1 MRYHIEDIE
10 DQLVS
15 TLLHQPGL
23 SVGVTVRTHVGEVV
37 RQLFTEPAYM
47 QGLVK
52 RLPFVFV
59 EYAGRTTMGYDSD
72 STYTQGIHTLR
83 FRFFVGA
90 QTLRSTKEGS
100 RNAYSMLRS
109 IYDAVHGKLPFHTGT
124 TPGTDDLSGILIT
137 VSEFNPLSPFM
148 PAGAQDEV
156 LLWNGGVPAICVY
169 ATEYSIRLLA

>member
-23 SVGVTVRTHVGEVV
+23 DTGVNVATHIGEVV

-100 RNAYSMLRS
+100 RNGYAMLRA
-109 IYDAVHGKLPFHTGT
+109 IYDAIHGKLPYSGTWTSDMLTGI
-124 TPGTDDLSGILIT
+124 PI
-137 VSEFNPLSPFM
+137 VVNEFYACSPFM

-156 LLWNGGVPAICVY
+156 LLWNGGQPPICVY
-169 ATEYSIRLLA
+169 ATEYSVRLLA